1 LHFLVNQLASK
12 IVISTVDFQIIGKL
26 LTKSIRFWQNF
37 MTTFWTEDSILT
49 NQSEHTP
56 PAEIFDAFC
65 QAIGFY
71 YQQKGYKYTKSRPK
85 VKIESKDLFV
95 EINFWSS
102 RSNMAGSSVGLE
114 ILPYVGSKK
123 LKKWIKTNKT
133 GRNEYIYGPTK
144 YDFRHQNIYGSS
156 VDFFLDLILKIDKY
170 IAANLNIEDNKKFI
184 DKLLAENNGEMII
197 DNVACYLAMTNDPRL
212 SSFIE
217 EHVEGLGTELVS
229 KLTPSQIDR
238 VDKLTS

>member
-1 LHFLVNQLASK
+1 
-12 IVISTVDFQIIGKL
+12 
-26 LTKSIRFWQNF
+26 

-49 NQSEHTP
+49 NQSDSTP

-65 QAIGFY
+65 QAIGYY

-85 VKIESKDLFV
+85 VKIETKDLFV

-102 RSNMAGSSVGLE
+102 RSNMAGSNVGLE

-123 LKKWIKTNKT
+123 LKKWIKANKT

-144 YDFRHQNIYGSS
+144 YDFRFQNIYGAT

-170 IAANLNIEDNKKFI
+170 IADQLNIEDNKKFI
-184 DKLLAENNGEMII
+184 DQLMAENNSELII
-197 DNVACYLAMTNDPRL
+197 DNFACYLAMTNDPRL

-217 EHVEGLGTELVS
+217 AHIEGVGDELIT
-229 KLTPSQIDR
+229 KLKAIEESRQPGNELIS
-238 VDKLTS
+238 

>member
-1 LHFLVNQLASK
+1 
-12 IVISTVDFQIIGKL
+12 
-26 LTKSIRFWQNF
+26 
-37 MTTFWTEDSILT
+37 MTTFWTENSILT
-49 NQSEHTP
+49 NHSDTTP

-71 YQQKGYKYTKSRPK
+71 YQQKGFKYIKSRPK

-123 LKKWIKTNKT
+123 LKKWIKANKT

-144 YDFRHQNIYGSS
+144 YDFRFQNIYGST

-170 IAANLNIEDNKKFI
+170 IAEQLDIADNKKYI
-184 DKLLAENNGEMII
+184 DKLLAENSSELIT
-197 DNVACYLAMTNDPRL
+197 DNFACYLAMTNDPRL
-212 SSFIE
+212 QEFIE
-217 EHVEGLGTELVS
+217 SHPDGISSELAA
-229 KLTPSQIDR
+229 KLKAIIQE
-238 VDKLTS
+238 

>member
-1 LHFLVNQLASK
+1 
-12 IVISTVDFQIIGKL
+12 
-26 LTKSIRFWQNF
+26 
-37 MTTFWTEDSILT
+37 MTTFWTENSILT
-49 NQSEHTP
+49 NQSDTTP

-71 YQQKGYKYTKSRPK
+71 YQQKGFKYIKSRPK

-123 LKKWIKTNKT
+123 LKKWIKANKI
-133 GRNEYIYGPTK
+133 GRNEYIYNPTK
-144 YDFRHQNIYGSS
+144 YDFRFQNIYGAT

-170 IAANLNIEDNKKFI
+170 IASNLNIEDNKKFI
-184 DKLLAENNGEMII
+184 DKLLAENSSELVT
-197 DNVACYLAMTNDPRL
+197 DNFACYLAMTNDPRL
-212 SSFIE
+212 PEF
-217 EHVEGLGTELVS
+217 VEAHLEGIGDDLCNRLLKAS
-229 KLTPSQIDR
+229 H
-238 VDKLTS
+238 

>member
-1 LHFLVNQLASK
+1 
-12 IVISTVDFQIIGKL
+12 
-26 LTKSIRFWQNF
+26 
-37 MTTFWTEDSILT
+37 MTTFWTENSILT
-49 NQSEHTP
+49 NQNETTP
-56 PAEIFDAFC
+56 PGEIFDEFC
-65 QAIGFY
+65 QAIGYY
-71 YQQKGYKYTKSRPK
+71 YQQKGYKYTRSRPK
-85 VKIESKDLFV
+85 VKIETRDLFV

-123 LKKWIKTNKT
+123 LKKWIKANKT

-144 YDFRHQNIYGSS
+144 YDFRFQNIYGAS

-170 IAANLNIEDNKKFI
+170 IAEHLNIEDNKKFI
-184 DKLLAENNGEMII
+184 DKLIAENNGEMII

-217 EHVEGLGTELVS
+217 
-229 KLTPSQIDR
+229 
-238 VDKLTS
+238 

>member
-1 LHFLVNQLASK
+1 
-12 IVISTVDFQIIGKL
+12 
-26 LTKSIRFWQNF
+26 
-37 MTTFWTEDSILT
+37 MTTFWTENSILT
-49 NQSEHTP
+49 NQSDTTP

-123 LKKWIKTNKT
+123 LKKWIKTNNI
-133 GRNEYIYGPTK
+133 GRNEYIYNPTK
-144 YDFRHQNIYGSS
+144 YDFRFQNIYGAS

-184 DKLLAENNGEMII
+184 DKLLAENSSEVVT
-197 DNVACYLAMTNDPRL
+197 DNFA
-212 SSFIE
+212 
-217 EHVEGLGTELVS
+217 
-229 KLTPSQIDR
+229 
-238 VDKLTS
+238 